1 MLLVV
6 LAIALPLFIATPS
19 ALSNPFEVI
28 GADHWAHRGVR
39 QLVNA
44 GLLDARADIRF
55 RLGNS
60 VTLLDLALWVGNA
73 LEQMGA
79 ELPDEGRR
87 SPLSEWVASYNEA
100 NPERP
105 LSADDQA
112 VLRELLQLLLGQLEV
127 LGFPLPADAGRP
139 LRVDGM
145 TRVLEGVRM
154 RGESQI
160 RYRDRSILG
169 EEPSLGQGGSAE
181 IEQSYSLR
189 LSGAVTDQINLGA
202 ALRSESRLS
211 AVGES
216 DFLLDFDGVD
226 IGVSRSA
233 VARIGELSG
242 AGFNELVL
250 GGRKSLHGVQA
261 RVHTEQVDTTLLFGL
276 VPAAASGGAPADE
289 GGLETKVTAWD
300 GSVQL
305 SDRLRVG
312 ASVARLDREG
322 DAGEESEKKLVFSLG
337 GTYTVSPTLTLAGEM
352 AQSATEEGGAGAFKI
367 GAVIHPIPDLTL
379 GAHLFAL
386 DSGYRSIFS
395 NYEDRVAR
403 LDLSAEVGRWI
414 LSLRRQHIL
423 RAPEDP
429 ESEKSLSTDVTTEV
443 GVRFSLDKGVLSLG
457 YTLEDVA
464 EQGGGGSRPLRAASA
479 SLEHAVGP
487 IGKALAGFSIVEQEK
502 GSETSSNIGVRYDFD
517 DASVLLKYEVFS
529 KPGEVT
535 GNVTTAEVSIQF

>member
-1 MLLVV
+1 M
-6 LAIALPLFIATPS
+6 
-19 ALSNPFEVI
+19 
-28 GADHWAHRGVR
+28 R
-39 QLVNA
+39 QLVHA
-44 GLLDARADIRF
+44 GLLDARVDIRF
-55 RLGNS
+55 QLGNS
-60 VTLLDLALWVGNA
+60 ITLFDLALWVGDA
-73 LEQMGA
+73 LERLGGG
-79 ELPDEGRR
+79 LPNEGKGL
-87 SPLSEWVASYNEA
+87 PLSEWVAAYNSA
-100 NPERP
+100 NPQRP
-105 LSADDQA
+105 LSADDQV
-112 VLRELLQLLLGQLEV
+112 VLRDLVQLLLGQLEV
-127 LGFPLPADAGRP
+127 LGFPLPVDVGRS

-145 TRVLEGVRM
+145 TQVLEGVRM
-154 RGESQI
+154 RGESLI
-160 RYRDRSILG
+160 RYRDRSML
-169 EEPSLGQGGSAE
+169 EEAPPDGSPSAAL
-181 IEQSYSLR
+181 EQSYSLR

-211 AVGES
+211 AVGEN

-233 VARIGELSG
+233 VARIGEVSG

-250 GGRKSLHGVQA
+250 GAREPLHGVQA
-261 RVHTEQVDTTLLFGL
+261 RVHTGQVDSTLLFGS
-276 VPAAASGGAPADE
+276 VPQASGGPLPEE
-289 GGLETKVTAWD
+289 GGLDTKVTAWD

-305 SDRLRVG
+305 NERLRLG

-322 DAGEESEKKLVFSLG
+322 ESGEESEKKLVFSLG

-352 AQSATEEGGAGAFKI
+352 AQSATEDGGAGAFKI
-367 GAVIHPIPDLTL
+367 GAVLHPMPDLTL
-379 GAHLFAL
+379 GAHLFSL
-386 DSGYRSIFS
+386 ESGYRSIFS

-403 LDLSAEVGRWI
+403 FDLSAEVGRWI

-423 RAPEDP
+423 RIPEDP
-429 ESEKSLSTDVTTEV
+429 EGEMSTSADVTTAV
-443 GVRFSLDKGVLSLG
+443 DVRFSLDKGVLSLG

-464 EQGGGGSRPLRAASA
+464 EEAGGSGRPLRAASA

-487 IGKALAGFSIVEQEK
+487 IGRALAGFSIVEQEK